1 MGEKWEHAVHFCR
14 IIDIWLDSDIY
25 SEKMANTKY
34 ESTQFFSLCGNE
46 IFLVFEQCS
55 RTSTLDT
62 IHNPFEGIF
71 DAKLQKY
78 KWFYHIKYTRFQK
91 YVPEQCKKLCACM

>member
-1 MGEKWEHAVHFCR
+1 
-14 IIDIWLDSDIY
+14 
-25 SEKMANTKY
+25 MANTKFG
-34 ESTQFFSLCGNE
+34 ESTRFFSLCGNE

-71 DAKLQKY
+71 DAKLQKNGCV
-78 KWFYHIKYTRFQK
+78 T
-91 YVPEQCKKLCACM
+91 